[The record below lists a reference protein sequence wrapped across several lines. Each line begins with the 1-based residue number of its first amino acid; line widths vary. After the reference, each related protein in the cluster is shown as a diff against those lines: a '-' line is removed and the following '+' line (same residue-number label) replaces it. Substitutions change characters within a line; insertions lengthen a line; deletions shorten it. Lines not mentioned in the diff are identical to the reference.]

1 MSAAQWLRSRYMTEA
16 RNAADATN
24 AGRWTDDEVRSA
36 LGTAHTREW
45 KRLLNANRY
54 LRFAQR
60 SATQDAL
67 GQITFASLDSGS
79 GDTQQRLYRIID
91 IADGTRVYDQVQ
103 FAEVPVATQL
113 GGQATTYS
121 WYPVGDVV
129 QMLPPAS
136 GVVMTVSINHIP
148 TPLDQLSADTVA
160 GEFPRD
166 YEPIVSIEAAALL
179 LEKGG
184 AEAGAASVLS
194 QRAESI
200 RQDMLSDLARTS
212 TSPLRMQY
220 PDSRH
225 AWGG

>member
-1 MSAAQWLRSRYMTEA
+1 MSSQWLRSRYMSET

-36 LGTAHTREW
+36 LGLAHTREW

-60 SATQDAL
+60 TVTEDAL
-67 GQITFASLDSGS
+67 GQFALSALDAGS
-79 GDTQQRLYRIID
+79 GDSQQRLYRILD
-91 IADGTRVYDQVQ
+91 VVDGTRVYDEVQ
-103 FAEVPVATQL
+103 FSEVPVATL
-113 GGQATTYS
+113 VGATNTSYV
-121 WYPVGDVV
+121 WYRIGDVV
-129 QMLPPAS
+129 QLLPVGAGAS
-136 GVVMTVSINHIP
+136 LTVAVNHIP

-160 GEFPRD
+160 AEFPRD
-166 YEPIVSIEAAALL
+166 YEPVVAIEAAALL

-194 QRAESI
+194 QRAEAI

-212 TSPLRMQY
+212 TNPMRMQY
-220 PDSRH
+220 PDTRF